1 MTVNA
6 TRDPAAAFAAGDFVV
21 YPGHGVGEMLRIDTE
36 HVAGQKTTL
45 FVIKFAQDRMT
56 LRVPLQKAGSAGLRR
71 VSSRRVM
78 QGVLASLKGPPP
90 RRRVVWS
97 RLMTEYSAK
106 INSGD
111 PRAVAEV
118 IRDLHRPVNGRERSH
133 GAQVLYAKALT
144 RLTLEVAAV
153 DRTHIAAAEAKL
165 DLLLNAA

>member
-1 MTVNA
+1 MTA
-6 TRDPAAAFAAGDFVV
+6 SAFRDPEAAFAAGDFVV
-21 YPGHGVGEMLRIDTE
+21 YPGHGVGQMMRVETE
-36 HVAGQKTTL
+36 RVAGLKTTL
-45 FVIKFAQDRMT
+45 FVIAFAQDRMT

-71 VSSRRVM
+71 ISSRRAM
-78 QGVLASLKGPPP
+78 QDVLASLKAPPP
-90 RRRVVWS
+90 RRRGLWN

-111 PRAVAEV
+111 PQAVADV
-118 IRDLHRPVNGRERSH
+118 VRDLHRPMNGRERSH

-153 DRTHIAAAEAKL
+153 DRTQVEAAVVKL